1 MSHAVVLLG
10 HGSRDAGWR
19 RPMDE
24 VARRMRERAPHLR
37 VACAFLDL
45 QPPDLPTAVADLAA
59 AGVSHV
65 RVVPMFLGLG
75 KHARE
80 DLPALVQAARERHPD
95 VQLTLESSVGEHP
108 DLLDLIAALAARQA

>member
-24 VARRMRERAPHLR
+24 VARRLRERAPHLR
-37 VACAFLDL
+37 VVCAFLEL
-45 QPPDLPTAVADLAA
+45 QAPDLGAAIAELAA
-59 AGVSHV
+59 AGVTRV
-65 RVVPMFLGLG
+65 RVLPMFLGLG

-80 DLPALVQAARERHPD
+80 DLPALVQAARERHPGL
-95 VQLTLESSVGEHP
+95 QLALEPSVGERP
-108 DLLDLIAALAARQA
+108 EVLDLIAALTTRQS